1 MKPNQR
7 NYTIGERSIIII
19 GILSGQTLD
28 QINDVLKTEQKKVG
42 TSLRE
47 LNPRSF
53 DLVKRA
59 YAPSMFS
66 EQDIKK
72 NQSSFEN
79 VWEYIQNPKQM
90 ADLKKC

>member
-1 MKPNQR
+1 MKTNQR

-28 QINDVLKTEQKKVG
+28 QINDVLNTEQKKVG
-42 TSLRE
+42 TTSRQ

-59 YAPSMFS
+59 YVPSMFP
-66 EQDIKK
+66 IKEVTK
-72 NQSSFEN
+72 NKQSFEN
-79 VWEYIQNPKQM
+79 VWEYIQNPKKM
-90 ADLKKC
+90 SDLKKC